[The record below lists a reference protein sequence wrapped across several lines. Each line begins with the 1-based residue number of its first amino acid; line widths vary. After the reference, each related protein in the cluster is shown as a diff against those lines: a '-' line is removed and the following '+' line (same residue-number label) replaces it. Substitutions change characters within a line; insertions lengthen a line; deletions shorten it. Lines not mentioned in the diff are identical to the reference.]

1 MVDIGRQE
9 DGRTSRPAAA
19 PRPQHS
25 APSALDKSS
34 LTVRAWPDVAAFL
47 IVLAAAIGTAGLIFA
62 DYYGAPDLLWRGFHH
77 DRNSH
82 YSFGLDLALAVRTF
96 DPAWFFG
103 ELEKAKVWPPLH
115 GLVLS
120 AVLLIGGIDH
130 RLGIVPSLIGWVM
143 TIAFVW
149 LIARRL
155 FTDRHSGLFAAAVAT
170 IFTAASPTF
179 RLISTDVMLE
189 GLGAG
194 LSAAGLWAYLH
205 AEAKPDSRGRWR
217 LLALL
222 LTLLFFHKGN
232 YWGLLIAPLAIAYAS
247 EHWSRIVAA
256 ARPVWAAIRGQAVL
270 RATAGS
276 PLLILAAAV
285 AGLVAFLYAQG
296 PTELELFGRS
306 VSLYPPENLTTAAYA
321 LAFAWWSLT
330 WWRHR
335 TAIDR
340 TLGVAGR
347 ALLYWHL
354 TPVAIS
360 FLLPHRLS
368 KFLWF
373 VGPAN
378 NTDPNSGPWQG
389 LQFYWATFADGFH
402 LAPWL
407 AALVVVLALIG
418 ATAIPKLPPGARAVF
433 LFALLAWIGVI
444 IHPQHQGRFMSTW
457 VFAVWIC
464 AGTGAGVLQSLTGR
478 WLTPL
483 QRGALATVLA
493 IGLLSVN
500 LLTPMPKAA
509 SVYALQAATGPS
521 DLELIRPYIAELD
534 GAHEVAVFTT
544 FGMSK
549 LFAWVLRERC
559 RCHVLVPDPFLAGV
573 ASRAAARD
581 AMAARIAQ
589 STADVVLIIDAPRS
603 REESPSVG
611 WVHAKMVGIVDTMAD
626 QTRYVRDASYALPI
640 GDATATIWR
649 RR

>member
-1 MVDIGRQE
+1 MVDAVGQK
-9 DGRTSRPAAA
+9 RTADRPAAMPGPDNATPPA
-19 PRPQHS
+19 PGS
-25 APSALDKSS
+25 APHAGRDWLDI
-34 LTVRAWPDVAAFL
+34 AAFL
-47 IVLAAAIGTAGLIFA
+47 IVLAAAAGIAALMFA
-62 DYYGAPDLLWRGFHH
+62 QYYSAPELLWRGFHH

-82 YSFGLDLALAVRTF
+82 YSFGLDLALAVRSF

-155 FTDRHSGLFAAAVAT
+155 FTDRTSGLFAAMIAA
-170 IFTAASPTF
+170 IFAAASPTF
-179 RLISTDVMLE
+179 RLISADVMLE

-194 LSAAGLWAYLH
+194 LSAAGLWAYLR

-217 LLALL
+217 LLALI

-256 ARPVWAAIRGQAVL
+256 ARPVWAATRGRAVL
-270 RATAGS
+270 KATAGS

-285 AGLVAFLYAQG
+285 AGLVAFLYARG
-296 PTELELFGRS
+296 PTTLELFDRS
-306 VSLYPPENLTTAAYA
+306 VSLYPPENLLTAAYA
-321 LAFAWWSLT
+321 LVFLWWSLT

-335 TAIDR
+335 AAIDR

-347 ALLYWHL
+347 AVLYWHL

-389 LQFYWATFADGFH
+389 LQFYATVFADGFH
-402 LAPWL
+402 QAHWL
-407 AALVVVLALIG
+407 AAVAVVLALVGTI
-418 ATAIPKLPPGARAVF
+418 AIPRLTPGARAVF

-457 VFAVWIC
+457 VFTVWIC
-464 AGTGAGVLQSLTGR
+464 AGVGAGVLLSLTGR
-478 WLTPL
+478 WLSPL
-483 QRGALATVLA
+483 RRGAIAAVLT
-493 IGLLSVN
+493 IGLLTVH
-500 LLTPMPKAA
+500 LLTPVPKAGA
-509 SVYALQAATGPS
+509 AYALQDAVGPS
-521 DLELIRPYIAELD
+521 DLELIRPYLAELD

-559 RCHVLVPDPFLAGV
+559 RCHMLVPDPFLAGV
-573 ASRAAARD
+573 ASREAARD
-581 AMAARIAQ
+581 AMADRIAQ
-589 STADVVLIIDAPRS
+589 STADVVVIIDAPRS
-603 REESPSVG
+603 RDESPSFG
-611 WVHAKMVGIVDTMAD
+611 WVHAKMVGIVDAMAD
-626 QTRYVRDASYALPI
+626 QTRYLRGNSYALPI
-640 GDATATIWR
+640 GEATATIWR